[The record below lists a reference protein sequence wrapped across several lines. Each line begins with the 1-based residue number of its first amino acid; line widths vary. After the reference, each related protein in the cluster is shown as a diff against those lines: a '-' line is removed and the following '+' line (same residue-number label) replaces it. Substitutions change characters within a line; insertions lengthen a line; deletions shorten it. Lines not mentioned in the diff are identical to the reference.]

1 MKMSYKKYATAGS
14 LAVLL
19 SIASWGVLSQS
30 TPAAEASVTE
40 VQTYIE
46 QRVRENSTLDDVVAS
61 GLSLGYRP
69 EVLAAALIILNFEP
83 AAVAVALVNQGVSRR
98 DAAQSVITVAGAPS
112 SEPVLQALL
121 IGIAPE
127 EGAALKGQVAQI
139 VSSIAPVVAQDAPPS
154 VQAVPAQAEATAS
167 DSNAPATEVVP
178 STTSTAEAGSPAS
191 PAPENPAAAS
201 ATDITPSPPVAAA
214 PPAPIPAPPVFV
226 SAAPPTPPVQGGGGG
241 ATRN

>member
-1 MKMSYKKYATAGS
+1 MKLLHKKYTIAGS

-30 TPAAEASVTE
+30 TPAADASVAE

-61 GLSLGYRP
+61 GLTLGYRP
-69 EVLAAALIILNFEP
+69 EVLAAALLTLNFEP

-98 DAAQSVITVAGAPS
+98 DAAQSVITVAGPPS

-121 IGIAPE
+121 TGITPE
-127 EGAALKGQVAQI
+127 EGTALRGQVAQI
-139 VSSIAPVVAQDAPPS
+139 VSSITPVAAQDASAPS
-154 VQAVPAQAEATAS
+154 QEVPAQLEDTTAEATAS
-167 DSNAPATEVVP
+167 TTEPPSNTATVEADSQ
-178 STTSTAEAGSPAS
+178 AS
-191 PAPENPAAAS
+191 QEPAPTAANT
-201 ATDITPSPPVAAA
+201 ATDTTPSPPVAAV
-214 PPAPIPAPPVFV
+214 PPAPVPTPTLVGV
-226 SAAPPTPPVQGGGGG
+226 APPTPAVQGGGGG

>member
-1 MKMSYKKYATAGS
+1 MKVTMDCYERLNMKMLHKKYAVAGC

-30 TPAAEASVTE
+30 TPAAEASVAE

-61 GLSLGYRP
+61 GLTLGYRP

-98 DAAQSVITVAGAPS
+98 DAAQSVITVAGPPS

-121 IGIAPE
+121 TGITPE
-127 EGAALKGQVAQI
+127 EGTALRGQVAQI
-139 VSSIAPVVAQDAPPS
+139 VASITRVVAQDPS
-154 VQAVPAQAEATAS
+154 VPSQEVPAQTEETTAKATAS
-167 DSNAPATEVVP
+167 TTEPTSNT
-178 STTSTAEAGSPAS
+178 
-191 PAPENPAAAS
+191 
-201 ATDITPSPPVAAA
+201 A
-214 PPAPIPAPPVFV
+214 PPAANTATDTPPSQPMADAQPAPVPARPVLV
-226 SAAPPTPPVQGGGGG
+226 GTAPPTPPVQGGGGG